1 MPRSYS
7 SKKSAAEQ
15 GRLALLVVSVV
26 LTLSGPLMLA
36 GCGND
41 KSVTFKSAGMTH
53 TFSEG
58 EENIPTELKIFV
70 YPGAAVAGATDAH
83 DKEGEEARFLSLS
96 TADAIEQVGDWYQSA
111 LEKGGWTI
119 DSNEK
124 MPRMIIMS
132 GHLND
137 LEMNV
142 VMSED
147 GKKTTISVSQGKSVE
162 GSVDESEMENF
173 TPNQLTPPT
182 D

>member
-1 MPRSYS
+1 MPRSNS
-7 SKKSAAEQ
+7 SNKSTGRQ
-15 GRLALLVVSVV
+15 GWLALLVVSGA
-26 LTLSGPLMLA
+26 LTLSSLVMLA

-58 EENIPTELKIFV
+58 EENIPDDLKVFI
-70 YPGAAVAGATDAH
+70 YPGSTVAGVTDAH

-96 TADAIEQVGDWYQSA
+96 TADTIEQVGDWYQSA
-111 LEKGGWTI
+111 LEKGGWSI

-124 MPRMIIMS
+124 MPRMISMS

-162 GSVDESEMENF
+162 GSVEESEMENF